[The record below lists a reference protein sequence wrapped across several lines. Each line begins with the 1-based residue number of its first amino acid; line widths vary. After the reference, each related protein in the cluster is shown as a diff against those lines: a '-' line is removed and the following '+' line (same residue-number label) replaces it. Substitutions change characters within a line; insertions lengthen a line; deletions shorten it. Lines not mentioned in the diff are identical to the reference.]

1 MVQCA
6 HLEKYEFVN
15 GKDDIPYMMENKT
28 FSKPP
33 TRLILTDQWIIPSF
47 PAKHQYDYGK
57 FQKCLKPPARFS
69 HPSLWFTKAG
79 MARHFSVKSAPW
91 AVTRML
97 TSRRKG
103 KGREDRLSWG
113 SVVGQFGLPEFCFE
127 SLTVFLSQLG
137 WLFLIYGKLNMFQ
150 TTNQLY

>member
-1 MVQCA
+1 MGSAWWCNVH
-6 HLEKYEFVN
+6 HLEKWWSESQW
-15 GKDDIPYMMENKT
+15 GWDDIPYMEN
-28 FSKPP
+28 S
-33 TRLILTDQWIIPSF
+33 W
-47 PAKHQYDYGK
+47 K

-150 TTNQLY
+150 TTNQLVILELKDFLCLTGLPEVLAINT